1 MKPGKSVDVR
11 EEIVE
16 VHSAAR
22 SPSPKHKTKS
32 RSRSRSGSR
41 KLSNGHIEPPEV
53 IETPAEEQQTTEKSK
68 RDSWIKSEHES
79 LDIELPIHD
88 QIKQGILG
96 FVEKEIKKSDKNP
109 SFAWS
114 NCAYACHGVL
124 GGVSLMHLLL
134 ISYSDSLDA
143 GHLSFHA
150 VVTMP
155 YVATYFFLCVLC
167 LISVLDRNPK
177 RPTMPYKAATK
188 IMVTFKTPG
197 QPRKCFG
204 FAISFSIGITTLMPS
219 IAKMAVLEMK
229 WDALADG
236 PQPGRHNQ
244 HGRDETSLVLDRY
257 YPRYHLAPPYGWMN
271 DPNGFCFF
279 NNEYHLFYQYNPNSS
294 LAPGT
299 AHWGHA
305 KSTDLYHWEQLP
317 IALYPDQ
324 WYDKNGVFSGS
335 ALVENATMYI
345 FYTSNLN
352 HPDETPAFEEHQI
365 LATSTDGVN
374 VVRSENNPIINGSDR
389 QPNFRDP
396 KVWKHEDTYYMV
408 LGNSFVSNDITL
420 GRALLYSSADM
431 TSWTEV
437 AILGESNGTMGY
449 MWECPDFFELDG
461 KFVLLFSPQGV
472 DAQGDS
478 YKNLYQTGYIVGDF
492 DYSTLKFTPTSEFK
506 ELDHGHDFYATQTI
520 LDPQGRRIVIGWFDM
535 WDQNYPEGNDGFTGL
550 MTIAR
555 ELKLTSNGLLQQPL
569 EETARA
575 RGRIQHTG
583 RDAHGREY
591 TLKDKAGE
599 VNVLAEKSNDLKLYI
614 ESESAK
620 VSITYDAANGQVIL
634 DRGGTD
640 GVRRT
645 EWKPEVTLKW
655 QIFID
660 ASSIELFCGEG
671 EVTFSSRFFP
681 DGPVR
686 VRLAQSSRVSHI
698 SVNDMKRTQIGI
710 NKIRKMTTHILNST
724 QSVIQEYYDYYLWT
738 LSLSDGRTKGW
749 PLVDSPLPTVV
760 YTALYLFIVWL
771 GPKLMKNRQPFQ
783 LTWLLVPYNLA
794 MAGLNAFIAV
804 RLLTASFR
812 LRYSYICEPCRQKY
826 DSDELQIADA
836 VWWYYFSKLL
846 EFCDTFFFI
855 LRKKDEQLTF
865 LHVYHHS
872 TMFSF
877 WWIGIKWIQFTCA
890 LVLGINGIRMGCE
903 FPLWMHYVLIFYM
916 ISFIVLFGNFYMKA
930 YLAKGS
936 KCMEVRLTMT
946 EMRPPAR
953 KGHPVMVE
961 FSIYVVDV
969 NSINVEDMD
978 FRVDM
983 FIRQTWS
990 ESRLQLPEDIFEE
1003 GDDHVTLPPEFF
1015 DNLWHPD
1022 PYFLNSKVTGTGPL
1036 DGRLYDVCIR
1046 STRGVRGG
1054 KGAGQTVPMNKNKAQ
1069 ESMPR
1074 IIPVVRTSQEVCV
1087 DAKKPSMGF
1096 AETCGA
1102 AFDTVIFAMEGIG
1115 VVMPVENEMAKP
1127 QQFLGCPGVLNVA
1140 MTIVISLY
1148 GTVGFFGYIKY
1159 GDDVRGSVTLNLP
1172 QDEILAQTAKIL
1184 MALAILFT
1192 YSLQFYVPME
1202 MIWRQIHDKISVR
1215 YHEITQISIRTIA
1228 VVSSDAVENNIY
1240 NENSLDDADSEL
1252 GGGITNDVENK
1263 KSNRDGVK
1271 CIDIGGVIN
1280 NVVNNYCKKRAKVS
1294 IKMHINIYFAEYNIN
1309 TISDCV
1315 GGTCIETVMMHPDK
1329 IIVHEDFGYKLDGL
1343 FNDIALM
1350 RLRESTPY
1358 TGDDVTKFVRGVEET
1373 LSGVSEE
1380 YGGPKWSVTAFC
1392 GLTLVVLVPLC
1403 QINKL
1408 KYLVPFS
1415 AIANFVWV
1423 GAIGISIYYCVRDPP
1438 KVTERNL
1445 ATSITG
1451 IPNFISTSLFAME
1464 GIGVVMPIENEMIKP
1479 AQFLGCPGVLN
1490 IAMVTVSLLYACV
1503 GFAGYLQY
1511 GDEVRGSLTLNLPQD
1526 EILAQ
1531 SAKIMVACVM
1541 LLTFALIFYVPFDVV
1556 WRHLKHRVP
1565 ARNHG
1570 WAVAGIRLVGTL
1582 LIVGIATAVPRLE
1595 LFMELIGAI
1604 LLSVMGLML
1613 PAITETVFRWG
1624 KDLGPVYCVVF
1635 KNTIIV
1641 LFSLIA
1647 MVSGVVYSLKTMLE
1661 KL

>member
-96 FVEKEIKKSDKNP
+96 FVEKEIKNGELEIEANDVENNNGSTKDHHKSRKTRRKARDERQDGNANSDVNP
-109 SFAWS
+109 KYIDNPFSSPSPLTSPNDERLNPFGSRRPEKIYLQGGGTFRAVSRDRILESQQLGDFTPLDIALIVQKAWS

-167 LISVLDRNPK
+167 LISVLDSRGLQ
-177 RPTMPYKAATK
+177 PYFQPIVLVILYCACLLVCCAARMYDEL
-188 IMVTFKTPG
+188 MV
-197 QPRKCFG
+197 
-204 FAISFSIGITTLMPS
+204 
-219 IAKMAVLEMK
+219 
-229 WDALADG
+229 
-236 PQPGRHNQ
+236 
-244 HGRDETSLVLDRY
+244 
-257 YPRYHLAPPYGWMN
+257 
-271 DPNGFCFF
+271 
-279 NNEYHLFYQYNPNSS
+279 YQY
-294 LAPGT
+294 AP
-299 AHWGHA
+299 
-305 KSTDLYHWEQLP
+305 
-317 IALYPDQ
+317 
-324 WYDKNGVFSGS
+324 
-335 ALVENATMYI
+335 LVI
-345 FYTSNLN
+345 
-352 HPDETPAFEEHQI
+352 
-365 LATSTDGVN
+365 
-374 VVRSENNPIINGSDR
+374 
-389 QPNFRDP
+389 
-396 KVWKHEDTYYMV
+396 KV
-408 LGNSFVSNDITL
+408 
-420 GRALLYSSADM
+420 
-431 TSWTEV
+431 
-437 AILGESNGTMGY
+437 
-449 MWECPDFFELDG
+449 
-461 KFVLLFSPQGV
+461 Q
-472 DAQGDS
+472 
-478 YKNLYQTGYIVGDF
+478 
-492 DYSTLKFTPTSEFK
+492 
-506 ELDHGHDFYATQTI
+506 
-520 LDPQGRRIVIGWFDM
+520 
-535 WDQNYPEGNDGFTGL
+535 
-550 MTIAR
+550 
-555 ELKLTSNGLLQQPL
+555 
-569 EETARA
+569 
-575 RGRIQHTG
+575 
-583 RDAHGREY
+583 
-591 TLKDKAGE
+591 
-599 VNVLAEKSNDLKLYI
+599 
-614 ESESAK
+614 
-620 VSITYDAANGQVIL
+620 
-634 DRGGTD
+634 
-640 GVRRT
+640 
-645 EWKPEVTLKW
+645 
-655 QIFID
+655 
-660 ASSIELFCGEG
+660 
-671 EVTFSSRFFP
+671 
-681 DGPVR
+681 
-686 VRLAQSSRVSHI
+686 
-698 SVNDMKRTQIGI
+698 QIGI

-738 LSLSDGRTKGW
+738 LSLSAIAASKIDFNSIYTLKENITFQDTRNILK
-749 PLVDSPLPTVV
+749 VV
-760 YTALYLFIVWL
+760 IELHI
-771 GPKLMKNRQPFQ
+771 KENRF
-783 LTWLLVPYNLA
+783 
-794 MAGLNAFIAV
+794 
-804 RLLTASFR
+804 
-812 LRYSYICEPCRQKY
+812 
-826 DSDELQIADA
+826 IADA

-865 LHVYHHS
+865 LH
-872 TMFSF
+872 
-877 WWIGIKWIQFTCA
+877 IQFTCA

-930 YLAKGS
+930 YLAKGDE
-936 KCMEVRLTMT
+936 KYKNVK
-946 EMRPPAR
+946 MRPPAR

-1228 VVSSDAVENNIY
+1228 VVSSVALAAAFPNLELFISLCGAIFLSSLGLLTPAIVDTVHNWDRGLGRFNWILWKNIFIALL
-1240 NENSLDDADSEL
+1240 SLVALFAGDEVA
-1252 GGGITNDVENK
+1252 N
-1263 KSNRDGVK
+1263 
-1271 CIDIGGVIN
+1271 
-1280 NVVNNYCKKRAKVS
+1280 
-1294 IKMHINIYFAEYNIN
+1294 INIYFAEYNIN

>member
-374 VVRSENNPIINGSDR
+374 V
-389 QPNFRDP
+389 
-396 KVWKHEDTYYMV
+396 
-408 LGNSFVSNDITL
+408 
-420 GRALLYSSADM
+420 
-431 TSWTEV
+431 
-437 AILGESNGTMGY
+437 
-449 MWECPDFFELDG
+449 
-461 KFVLLFSPQGV
+461 
-472 DAQGDS
+472 
-478 YKNLYQTGYIVGDF
+478 
-492 DYSTLKFTPTSEFK
+492 
-506 ELDHGHDFYATQTI
+506 
-520 LDPQGRRIVIGWFDM
+520 
-535 WDQNYPEGNDGFTGL
+535 
-550 MTIAR
+550 
-555 ELKLTSNGLLQQPL
+555 QPL

-660 ASSIELFCGEG
+660 ASSIELFCGEVSRSQRYAVSTIAG
-671 EVTFSSRFFP
+671 IRSPRVEKNMAPTKPITSSKLGKAVAMP
-681 DGPVR
+681 
-686 VRLAQSSRVSHI
+686 
-698 SVNDMKRTQIGI
+698 TQIGI

-1022 PYFLNSKVTGTGPL
+1022 PYFLNSKVTEIAELTHKFSSVT
-1036 DGRLYDVCIR
+1036 LYR
-1046 STRGVRGG
+1046 N
-1054 KGAGQTVPMNKNKAQ
+1054 QTVRYAARMHAIIACQMEFQLYPMDIQFERQIGHHLIQTFAPSSLVVMLSWFSFWLDLDAIPGRVTLLVTCMLTLVTMFTGLRADIPPVAYVKALDLWMAGCMMFVFAALG
-1069 ESMPR
+1069 EF
-1074 IIPVVRTSQEVCV
+1074 VVVKV
-1087 DAKKPSMGF
+1087 LDKH
-1096 AETCGA
+1096 
-1102 AFDTVIFAMEGIG
+1102 TVIFAMEGIG

-1228 VVSSDAVENNIY
+1228 VVSSGDEVAN
-1240 NENSLDDADSEL
+1240 
-1252 GGGITNDVENK
+1252 
-1263 KSNRDGVK
+1263 
-1271 CIDIGGVIN
+1271 
-1280 NVVNNYCKKRAKVS
+1280 
-1294 IKMHINIYFAEYNIN
+1294 INIYFAEYNIN

>member
-1 MKPGKSVDVR
+1 MEGRQYQMPQTVPRSGLSPPSASQGERAVPASPVDLHHLLR
-11 EEIVE
+11 FLG
-16 VHSAAR
+16 AASPPEPMLH
-22 SPSPKHKTKS
+22 SPSSHTKPPPPYPEDNNFLERLYDFEGYPTPS
-32 RSRSRSGSR
+32 PSSDEGSIPTVALHPPSPYSSLSYNSPLVYIKEEPNRLSVPEFASPYPLSPSGSCASYGSSQTYYSSPVPQHEEYIDIEELLKENQILQESIQTNYITPKIEIEEPR
-41 KLSNGHIEPPEV
+41 DHVLLRSALEDTSFQKRLNLRPIPLELATVKMEESSGGTGSEETLVNPDIDRVLSMAIE
-53 IETPAEEQQTTEKSK
+53 QSK
-68 RDSWIKSEHES
+68 RDVDDTCSVLGISPDPMLWNTENVKSWVMFTLQTFNLPMVPTEYFAMDGAALMALTEEDFVQRAPQLEIWKAARHEVWRPTAWSEPQPSPAPAQAPPTAGGKAKTGSTHIHLWQFLKELLASPHVHGSAIRWLDRSTGVFKIEDSVRVAKLWGKRKNRPAMNYDKLSRSIRQYYKKGIMKKTERSQRLIEANDVENNNGSTKDHHKSRKTRRKARDERQ
-79 LDIELPIHD
+79 D
-88 QIKQGILG
+88 GNAN
-96 FVEKEIKKSDKNP
+96 SDVNP
-109 SFAWS
+109 KAWS

-167 LISVLDRNPK
+167 LISVLDSRGLQ
-177 RPTMPYKAATK
+177 PYFQPIVLVILYCACLLVCCAARMYDEL
-188 IMVTFKTPG
+188 MV
-197 QPRKCFG
+197 
-204 FAISFSIGITTLMPS
+204 
-219 IAKMAVLEMK
+219 
-229 WDALADG
+229 
-236 PQPGRHNQ
+236 
-244 HGRDETSLVLDRY
+244 
-257 YPRYHLAPPYGWMN
+257 
-271 DPNGFCFF
+271 
-279 NNEYHLFYQYNPNSS
+279 YQY
-294 LAPGT
+294 AP
-299 AHWGHA
+299 
-305 KSTDLYHWEQLP
+305 
-317 IALYPDQ
+317 
-324 WYDKNGVFSGS
+324 
-335 ALVENATMYI
+335 LVI
-345 FYTSNLN
+345 
-352 HPDETPAFEEHQI
+352 
-365 LATSTDGVN
+365 
-374 VVRSENNPIINGSDR
+374 
-389 QPNFRDP
+389 
-396 KVWKHEDTYYMV
+396 KV
-408 LGNSFVSNDITL
+408 
-420 GRALLYSSADM
+420 
-431 TSWTEV
+431 
-437 AILGESNGTMGY
+437 
-449 MWECPDFFELDG
+449 
-461 KFVLLFSPQGV
+461 Q
-472 DAQGDS
+472 
-478 YKNLYQTGYIVGDF
+478 
-492 DYSTLKFTPTSEFK
+492 
-506 ELDHGHDFYATQTI
+506 
-520 LDPQGRRIVIGWFDM
+520 
-535 WDQNYPEGNDGFTGL
+535 
-550 MTIAR
+550 
-555 ELKLTSNGLLQQPL
+555 
-569 EETARA
+569 
-575 RGRIQHTG
+575 
-583 RDAHGREY
+583 
-591 TLKDKAGE
+591 
-599 VNVLAEKSNDLKLYI
+599 
-614 ESESAK
+614 
-620 VSITYDAANGQVIL
+620 
-634 DRGGTD
+634 
-640 GVRRT
+640 
-645 EWKPEVTLKW
+645 
-655 QIFID
+655 
-660 ASSIELFCGEG
+660 
-671 EVTFSSRFFP
+671 
-681 DGPVR
+681 
-686 VRLAQSSRVSHI
+686 
-698 SVNDMKRTQIGI
+698 QIGI

-738 LSLSDGRTKGW
+738 LSLSAIAASKIDFNSIYTLKENITFQDTRNILK
-749 PLVDSPLPTVV
+749 VV
-760 YTALYLFIVWL
+760 IELHI
-771 GPKLMKNRQPFQ
+771 KENRF
-783 LTWLLVPYNLA
+783 
-794 MAGLNAFIAV
+794 
-804 RLLTASFR
+804 
-812 LRYSYICEPCRQKY
+812 
-826 DSDELQIADA
+826 IADA

-865 LHVYHHS
+865 LH
-872 TMFSF
+872 
-877 WWIGIKWIQFTCA
+877 IQFTCA

-930 YLAKGS
+930 YLAKGDE
-936 KCMEVRLTMT
+936 KYKNVK
-946 EMRPPAR
+946 MRPPAR

-1074 IIPVVRTSQEVCV
+1074 IIPVKNIYKR
-1087 DAKKPSMGF
+1087 ALFF
-1096 AETCGA
+1096 AFNFCL
-1102 AFDTVIFAMEGIG
+1102 DLNLVYKQLLNTVIFAMEGIG

-1263 KSNRDGVK
+1263 KSNRD
-1271 CIDIGGVIN
+1271 DINKIP
-1280 NVVNNYCKKRAKVS
+1280 VVS
-1294 IKMHINIYFAEYNIN
+1294 DPDINIYFAEYNIN

>member
-96 FVEKEIKKSDKNP
+96 FVEKEIKNGELEIEANDVENNNGSTKDHHKSRKTRRKARDERQDGNANSDVNP
-109 SFAWS
+109 KYIDNPFSSPSPLTSPNDERLNPFGSRRPEKIYLQGGGTFRAVSRDRILESQQLGDFTPLDIALIVQKAWS

-167 LISVLDRNPK
+167 LISVLDSRGLQ
-177 RPTMPYKAATK
+177 PYFQPIVLVILYCACLLVCCAARMYDEL
-188 IMVTFKTPG
+188 MV
-197 QPRKCFG
+197 
-204 FAISFSIGITTLMPS
+204 
-219 IAKMAVLEMK
+219 
-229 WDALADG
+229 
-236 PQPGRHNQ
+236 
-244 HGRDETSLVLDRY
+244 
-257 YPRYHLAPPYGWMN
+257 
-271 DPNGFCFF
+271 
-279 NNEYHLFYQYNPNSS
+279 YQY
-294 LAPGT
+294 AP
-299 AHWGHA
+299 
-305 KSTDLYHWEQLP
+305 
-317 IALYPDQ
+317 
-324 WYDKNGVFSGS
+324 
-335 ALVENATMYI
+335 LVI
-345 FYTSNLN
+345 
-352 HPDETPAFEEHQI
+352 
-365 LATSTDGVN
+365 
-374 VVRSENNPIINGSDR
+374 
-389 QPNFRDP
+389 
-396 KVWKHEDTYYMV
+396 KV
-408 LGNSFVSNDITL
+408 
-420 GRALLYSSADM
+420 
-431 TSWTEV
+431 
-437 AILGESNGTMGY
+437 
-449 MWECPDFFELDG
+449 
-461 KFVLLFSPQGV
+461 Q
-472 DAQGDS
+472 
-478 YKNLYQTGYIVGDF
+478 
-492 DYSTLKFTPTSEFK
+492 
-506 ELDHGHDFYATQTI
+506 
-520 LDPQGRRIVIGWFDM
+520 
-535 WDQNYPEGNDGFTGL
+535 
-550 MTIAR
+550 
-555 ELKLTSNGLLQQPL
+555 
-569 EETARA
+569 
-575 RGRIQHTG
+575 
-583 RDAHGREY
+583 
-591 TLKDKAGE
+591 
-599 VNVLAEKSNDLKLYI
+599 
-614 ESESAK
+614 
-620 VSITYDAANGQVIL
+620 
-634 DRGGTD
+634 
-640 GVRRT
+640 
-645 EWKPEVTLKW
+645 
-655 QIFID
+655 
-660 ASSIELFCGEG
+660 
-671 EVTFSSRFFP
+671 
-681 DGPVR
+681 
-686 VRLAQSSRVSHI
+686 
-698 SVNDMKRTQIGI
+698 QIGI

-738 LSLSDGRTKGW
+738 LSLSAIAASKIDFNSIYTLKENITFQDTRNILK
-749 PLVDSPLPTVV
+749 VV
-760 YTALYLFIVWL
+760 IELHI
-771 GPKLMKNRQPFQ
+771 KENRF
-783 LTWLLVPYNLA
+783 
-794 MAGLNAFIAV
+794 
-804 RLLTASFR
+804 
-812 LRYSYICEPCRQKY
+812 
-826 DSDELQIADA
+826 IADA

-865 LHVYHHS
+865 LH
-872 TMFSF
+872 
-877 WWIGIKWIQFTCA
+877 IQFTCA

-936 KCMEVRLTMT
+936 KCMEGDEKYKNVK
-946 EMRPPAR
+946 MRPPAR

-1074 IIPVVRTSQEVCV
+1074 IIPVKNIYKR
-1087 DAKKPSMGF
+1087 ALFF
-1096 AETCGA
+1096 AFNFCL
-1102 AFDTVIFAMEGIG
+1102 DLNLVYKQLLNTVIFAMEGIG

-1263 KSNRDGVK
+1263 KSNRD
-1271 CIDIGGVIN
+1271 DINKIP
-1280 NVVNNYCKKRAKVS
+1280 VVS
-1294 IKMHINIYFAEYNIN
+1294 DPDINIYFAEYNIN